1 MNNELID
8 LLTGDITPEELSGE
22 VTVESAR
29 LTSPE
34 DTTAVLLSAL
44 EGVCD
49 PEEFHELAYES
60 ANLFATYGIYH
71 DADEVRAA
79 YESIAPAIEAS
90 IPSKKKTIVITTKA
104 TVMDRATKQAMMRL
118 AKNAGDP
125 NYEKYRKYKKLM
137 VEYRQKI
144 RDKWESKAKK
154 EARRILMGKGQTAAA
169 VKDTRGRQMEDKIKD
184 AIEKTN
190 SEGRNHKAIKA

>member
-1 MNNELID
+1 MYNELLD
-8 LLTGDITPEELSGE
+8 LLTSDEPLSE
-22 VTVESAR
+22 DAAVESAH
-29 LTSPE
+29 LTSAE

-49 PEEFHELAYES
+49 PEELHELAYES
-60 ANLFATYGIYH
+60 ANLFATYGIYD
-71 DADEVRAA
+71 DADQVRAA
-79 YESIAPAIEAS
+79 YEAMAPAIEAS
-90 IPSKKKTIVITTKA
+90 IPAKKKTIVITTKA

-137 VEYRQKI
+137 VEFREKI
-144 RDKWESKAKK
+144 RAKWGSKAKK
-154 EARRILMGKGQTAAA
+154 EAKRILMGKGQTAHA
-169 VKDTRGRQMEDKIKD
+169 VKDARGRQMEDKIKE
-184 AIEKTN
+184 AISKTN